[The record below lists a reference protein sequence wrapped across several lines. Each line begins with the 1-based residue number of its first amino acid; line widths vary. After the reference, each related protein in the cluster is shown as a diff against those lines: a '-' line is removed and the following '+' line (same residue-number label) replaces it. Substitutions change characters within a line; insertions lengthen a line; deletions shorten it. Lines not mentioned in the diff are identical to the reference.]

1 MSGDDLINPGITH
14 VIFDMDGLLLDT
26 ERLYTEATQQLCD
39 RFGKVYT
46 FDMKRQV
53 MGKTGASAAQAV
65 IDLVGIPI
73 TPEEYIKEINQ
84 VRIFAY
90 NCLAS
95 PTAFK
100 YFHRKYK
107 KIVQSGFSLSSL
119 IRSIGNSFYIR
130 FLLKL
135 LRELYF
141 DLTKYSKN
149 TPVTWS

>member
-1 MSGDDLINPGITH
+1 MSGDDLTNPGITH

-65 IDLVGIPI
+65 IDLVGIPM

-84 VRIFAY
+84 VRTFARHCS
-90 NCLAS
+90 N
-95 PTAFK
+95 
-100 YFHRKYK
+100 
-107 KIVQSGFSLSSL
+107 VQ
-119 IRSIGNSFYIR
+119 
-130 FLLKL
+130 
-135 LRELYF
+135 
-141 DLTKYSKN
+141 
-149 TPVTWS
+149 PVTV